1 VSIAGVGTTLR
12 SVSLPVR
19 PLAVLAVIAVAYNY
33 SLLTLARGLSLQTP
47 LAYLALVPL
56 ISIVL
61 AWVRVAR
68 EPLGRP
74 IHDRQVDYIV
84 GLGLV
89 ASAAAI
95 SLVVP
100 LTLTTRFW
108 LYRVDLLSLPFFV
121 AGIIALVYGVRRL
134 WALRV
139 PIAFLFLAWPLPYA
153 PLVGDG
159 MQLFT
164 DLTAG
169 ALTLIS
175 HVVPFAVATGGDE
188 AVFFVRHKG
197 YAFPLSVGA
206 ACAGVN
212 SLVGFILIGGALSYV
227 VSGRLLRRILW
238 LLTGLV
244 VVWLL
249 NVLRIELIFLVGALF
264 GKEVALE
271 VLHPI
276 AGLVAFNIGVFAMLL
291 MVPRFGLGF
300 VPMSAN
306 RAEPVTPRSPVRRVR
321 VALALGIVA
330 ALSLGVIN
338 ASFAKYEEIATPL
351 GQPLLVPFDIRT
363 AQLANWQ
370 SGFMASNP
378 AGKQYFG
385 ESSTWDRIQYLS
397 TNEAKLRTSLPVYV
411 DVITTDDA
419 GSFAAYGLQAC
430 YTFHG
435 YEIESTTLADLGAGV
450 QGQVIDYRNARL
462 KADWSALWW
471 EWPYQEK
478 GKTRYER
485 IVIFLASGPRGI
497 YAGGAKD
504 VPEAQDGRFTATDRF
519 LVAMA
524 RGLVAS
530 QIKRSVSS

>member
-1 VSIAGVGTTLR
+1 VGTTLR
-12 SVSLPVR
+12 NVPLPFR
-19 PLAVLAVIAVAYNY
+19 ALAVLAVIAVAYNY

-47 LAYLALVPL
+47 LAYLALVPV
-56 ISIVL
+56 ISIAL

-68 EPLGRP
+68 EPIGPP

-84 GLGLV
+84 GVALV
-89 ASAAAI
+89 FSAGVI

-100 LTLTTRFW
+100 ITLTSRFW
-108 LYRVDLLSLPFFV
+108 LYRVDLLSLPLFV
-121 AGIIALVYGVRRL
+121 AGIVALVYGVRRL

-164 DLTAG
+164 DLTAS
-169 ALTLIS
+169 ALTLVN
-175 HVVPFAVATGGDE
+175 HVIPLATTTGGDE
-188 AVFFVRHKG
+188 AVFFIRHAG
-197 YAFPLSVGA
+197 FAFPLSVGA

-227 VSGRLLRRILW
+227 VDGPWMRRILW
-238 LLTGLV
+238 LFTGLV

-249 NVLRIELIFLVGALF
+249 NVARIELIFFVGALY
-264 GKEVALE
+264 GKEIALD

-276 AGLVAFNIGVFAMLL
+276 AGLIAFNIGVFAMLL
-291 MVPRFGLGF
+291 TVSRFGLRF
-300 VPMSAN
+300 VRLSAG
-306 RAEPVTPRSPVRRVR
+306 RSEASQLRSPVRRVR
-321 VALALGIVA
+321 AALVLGVVA
-330 ALSLGVIN
+330 ALSLGVLN

-351 GQPLLVPFDIRT
+351 GQALLVPFDIRA
-363 AQLANWQ
+363 AQLADWQ
-370 SGFMASNP
+370 SGFVASNP
-378 AGKQYFG
+378 TGKQYFG
-385 ESSTWDRIQYLS
+385 QSSTWDRLQYTS
-397 TNEAKLRTSLPVYV
+397 TAGSKLQSSLPVYV

-430 YTFHG
+430 YAFHG
-435 YEIESTTLADLGAGV
+435 YQIESTTVADIGAGV

-462 KADWSALWW
+462 RADWSALWW

-478 GKTRYER
+478 GATRYER
-485 IVIFLASGPRGI
+485 IVIFVASGPRGV
-497 YAGGAKD
+497 YAGGATD
-504 VPEAQDGRFTATDRF
+504 VPAAENTRFTSTDRF

-530 QIKRSVSS
+530 QIKRSASS